1 MKGKMN
7 AIIKVE
13 RKPGAILKNVGIP
26 VIDPDEV
33 LIEVQAASICGT
45 DLHIY
50 NWDNWA
56 AKRVNPPLVIGHEV
70 AGKIV
75 EVGGRIEKWSIGD
88 YVSVE
93 CHNICGSCYQC
104 RTGQAHLCRD
114 FSILGVDF
122 DGIFANYVKA
132 PATSLWKNEPTLSPE
147 TASLQDPVGNAV
159 LTVFSQEISTK
170 KVAVI
175 GCGSIGL
182 LSIGIAKAVGAEKV
196 YAIDVID
203 YRLDIAQKMG
213 SYMQINAKDTNV
225 VDVLM
230 KDTLNEGVDV
240 ILEMSGN
247 AAALTSGLKYIKNGG
262 NVALLGLYPGKTS
275 LDLSNDI
282 VFKGLTMRGITGRK
296 IWDTW
301 YKTAALLN
309 SKQLDVSPVITHK
322 LPMERFEEGFAAMNS
337 GECGKVILYP

>member
-7 AIIKVE
+7 ALVKKE
-13 RKPGAILKNVGIP
+13 KKPGLLLKEVDIP
-26 VIDPDEV
+26 TINPDEV
-33 LIEVQAASICGT
+33 LIEVQAMSICGT

-56 AKRVNPPLVIGHEV
+56 AKRVNPPLIIGHEV

-75 EVGGRIEKWSIGD
+75 EVGGRVEEWKTGD

-93 CHNICGSCYQC
+93 SHKVCGRCYQC
-104 RTGQAHLCRD
+104 RTGKAHLCQY

-122 DGIFANYVKA
+122 DGVFANYVKA
-132 PATSLWKNEPTLSPE
+132 PAASLWKNKLTLSPGI
-147 TASLQDPVGNAV
+147 ASIQDPVGNAV
-159 LTVFSQEISTK
+159 LAVFSQEIPAK

-182 LSIGIAKAVGAEKV
+182 FGVGIAAAVGAEKV

-203 YRLDIAQKMG
+203 YRLDIANKMG
-213 SYMQINAKDTNV
+213 ACMGINPKRNIVFNVIMEDTC
-225 VDVLM
+225 
-230 KDTLNEGVDV
+230 NEGVDV

-247 AAALTSGLKYIKNGG
+247 ANALSNGLKCVRNGG
-262 NVALLGLYPGKTS
+262 NVALLGLYPNEV
-275 LDLSNDI
+275 LLNLSDDI
-282 VFKGLTMRGITGRK
+282 VLRGLTLRGITGRK
-296 IWDTW
+296 MWDTW

-309 SKQLDVSPVITHK
+309 SGRLDVSPVITHE
-322 LPMERFEEGFAAMNS
+322 LPMEHFEEGFAAMNS
-337 GECGKVILYP
+337 GECGKIIMYP